1 MFDEENYYDY
11 ESILEDTD
19 PLYEDEDYSD
29 DEYNYSNEREFDCY
43 YHNIIDELDYW
54 SFSSMDATWWDKYSI
69 INHNDY
75 LSFS

>member
-29 DEYNYSNEREFDCY
+29 DEYDYDYSNEREFDCY
-43 YHNIIDELDYW
+43 YHNIIDELDY
-54 SFSSMDATWWDKYSI
+54 
-69 INHNDY
+69 
-75 LSFS
+75 